1 MTSEAKVDRDQR
13 RVLLLQLRKI
23 SLLAFIAGLTVALGL
38 WVFTLQQVAVAM
50 VAGVLVLL
58 LAIVAGMQA
67 WSLMRAP
74 VTAVATNPPA
84 SLSLQSFERLPY
96 PAWLKDRSGQYLA
109 ANAAFRTQWSH
120 GADPT
125 GRSDA
130 EVLHSDLVEVF
141 EDSDA
146 AVWANRQ
153 VQLNELKLEAPNQG
167 VHWFRLEWHPWLDAK
182 GETVAV
188 LGVAFDITPYKMA
201 DAQLR
206 ADQWLDPL
214 TGFANQPGLRSF
226 MERLDDDEATNLWC
240 LHIDIDHFKVLND
253 SMGGD
258 AGDQLLRQ
266 LGARLSEQSDQGD
279 FLARVAAD
287 EFVVFWQGPHE
298 EDQGEDNREQR
309 LSDLHV
315 QLTQPFNLGGASYS
329 FTVSIGAARSPRHGD
344 SAGELHR
351 NAGVALFNAKKLGR
365 NQVHWYHSGYE
376 DQAQRRLNKAQTLTR
391 ALQQHDMEIHLQ
403 PRIDCRTGEIQ
414 ALESLVR
421 LQNEGGDLIY
431 PGHFIDLAEHN
442 GSIRELDRWVLEQ
455 TLMLIARQLGEG
467 AQPLT
472 LGVNFSVQSVNRDTL
487 HYLRAWHERHPEVLR
502 YLEVEVTEHQLPDQ
516 NADFR
521 ELLEA
526 FCELGITLALDDFGT
541 GYANLSR
548 LPDLPFQVVKLDR
561 TFIHDLPES
570 EKQMAVV
577 RAVVDLCQSLSIQ
590 VVAEGVE
597 TEAEL
602 NAVAGLGCHL
612 IQGFVYARPRPLSEA
627 IEWFEQRRLSR
638 Q

>member
-188 LGVAFDITPYKMA
+188 FGVAFDITPYKMA

-287 EFVVFWQGPHE
+287 EFVVFWQGPQE
-298 EDQGEDNREQR
+298 DDQGEDNREQR
-309 LSDLHV
+309 LNDLHV